1 MSYYFC
7 LMIEGSGSIPLTNG
21 SGSRRPKNIRICNT
35 ACHHR
40 TYYLLEIIFF
50 RFSFQS
56 SCERPSPPPP
66 PATQL
71 AGGLSYTTPGQGGGP
86 AITPTGPIQ
95 LWQFILELLSD
106 KTCQT
111 FVSWT
116 GDGWEFKMTDPDEV
130 RLRRLFMSVSKYSG
144 SACICTFSY
153 FRSVSF
159 LVNDKKVKNHC

>member
-1 MSYYFC
+1 
-7 LMIEGSGSIPLTNG
+7 
-21 SGSRRPKNIRICNT
+21 
-35 ACHHR
+35 
-40 TYYLLEIIFF
+40 LLFL
-50 RFSFQS
+50 FQS

-66 PATQL
+66 AATQL
-71 AGGLSYTTPGQGGGP
+71 AGGLSYTAPGQGGGP

-130 RLRRLFMSVSKYSG
+130 RLRRLFM
-144 SACICTFSY
+144 
-153 FRSVSF
+153 
-159 LVNDKKVKNHC
+159 

>member
-1 MSYYFC
+1 MV
-7 LMIEGSGSIPLTNG
+7 LT
-21 SGSRRPKNIRICNT
+21 SVF
-35 ACHHR
+35 
-40 TYYLLEIIFF
+40 L
-50 RFSFQS
+50 FQS
-56 SCERPSPPPP
+56 SCERPSPP

-71 AGGLSYTTPGQGGGP
+71 AGGLSYTAPGQGGGP

-130 RLRRLFMSVSKYSG
+130 RMRCIICDSPHCLPVYLLLAQYLCNNFILAIVKQILF
-144 SACICTFSY
+144 F
-153 FRSVSF
+153 
-159 LVNDKKVKNHC
+159 

>member
-1 MSYYFC
+1 
-7 LMIEGSGSIPLTNG
+7 MIEESGSIPLTNG
-21 SGSRRPKNIRICNT
+21 SGSRRPKNIRIRQIRICNT
-35 ACHHR
+35 ACHHI
-40 TYYLLEIIFF
+40 TYYLLDIDVF
-50 RFSFQS
+50 RFLFQS

-71 AGGLSYTTPGQGGGP
+71 AGGLSYSAPGQGGGP

-130 RLRRLFMSVSKYSG
+130 RLRRLFIAVVLLANLDQYTALLS
-144 SACICTFSY
+144 
-153 FRSVSF
+153 
-159 LVNDKKVKNHC
+159 DKKVKSYC